1 MRIVYMGSPAFAT
14 IPLRSLVQ
22 AGFNVVAVV
31 TQPDRPAGRSRT
43 PVAPPVKVVAE
54 ELGIEVF
61 QPASLRDPEAIEH
74 FAAFKADV
82 GVVAAYGEILRK
94 KVLAI
99 PPLGFLNI
107 HPSLLPRFRGPTPV
121 VSALLAGDQVTGV
134 SVMRLDAGMD
144 TGPLLAQ
151 REVALKGD
159 ERGDSLTEALFE
171 LGSQMLVEVLPA
183 YASGSLQP
191 VPQAEEGVTI
201 TKMLTKEDGIID
213 WTQSAA
219 QIERA
224 VRAFDPWPGTST
236 TWGGQNVK
244 IVDVR
249 VAAGTSEAAPGSVIA
264 SRSNLLVATGSGILE
279 ITLIQPAGKRAMDGS
294 TWLRGQQNLAGK
306 RFGEPSA

>member
-22 AGFNVVAVV
+22 AGLNVVGVV

-43 PVAPPVKVVAE
+43 PIAPPVKVVAE

-61 QPASLRDPEAIEH
+61 QPASLRDPAAIEH
-74 FAAFKADV
+74 FAAFKPDV

-121 VSALLAGDQVTGV
+121 VSAILAGDQVTGV

-183 YASGSLQP
+183 YADGSLQP
-191 VPQAEEGVTI
+191 VPQASEGVTI

-213 WTQSAA
+213 WSQSAA

-224 VRAFDPWPGTST
+224 VRAFDPWPGSST
-236 TWGGQNVK
+236 TWDGQIVK
-244 IVDVR
+244 ILDAR
-249 VAAGTSEAAPGSVIA
+249 VAAGNSEAAPGSIIA

-279 ITLIQPAGKRAMDGS
+279 ITQIQPAGKRGMDGA
-294 TWLRGQQNLAGK
+294 TWLRGQQNAAGK

>member
-43 PVAPPVKVVAE
+43 PVAPPVKLVAE

-61 QPASLRDPEAIEH
+61 QPASLRDPEAIER
-74 FAAFKADV
+74 FAAFKPDV
-82 GVVAAYGEILRK
+82 VVVAAYGEILRK

-99 PPLGFLNI
+99 PPLGFINI

-121 VSALLAGDQVTGV
+121 VSAILAGDSVTGV
-134 SVMRLDAGMD
+134 SIMRLDAGMD
-144 TGPLLAQ
+144 TGPILAQ
-151 REVALKGD
+151 RKVPLKGD
-159 ERGDSLTEALFE
+159 ERGDNLTEALFE
-171 LGSQMLVEVLPA
+171 LGSQMLLEVLPA
-183 YASGSLQP
+183 YAEGSLQP
-191 VPQAEEGVTI
+191 QPQAEEGVTI
-201 TKMLTKEDGIID
+201 SKMLSKEDGIID
-213 WTQSAA
+213 WKQSAV

-244 IVDVR
+244 IVDAR
-249 VAAGTSEAAPGSVIA
+249 VAAGNSEAAPGSVIA
-264 SRSNLLVATGSGILE
+264 SRNQLLVATGSGILE
-279 ITLIQPAGKRAMDGS
+279 ITQIQPAGKRVMEGA
-294 TWLRGQQNLAGK
+294 TWLRGQQNAVGK

>member
-14 IPLRSLVQ
+14 IPLRRLVQ

-31 TQPDRPAGRSRT
+31 TQPDRPVGRSRT

-61 QPASLRDPEAIEH
+61 QPENLRDLEAIER
-74 FAAFKADV
+74 FAAFKPDV

-99 PPLGFLNI
+99 PPLGFVNI

-121 VSALLAGDQVTGV
+121 VSAILAGDNVTGV
-134 SVMRLDAGMD
+134 SIMRLDAGMD

-151 REVALKGD
+151 REVPLKGD
-159 ERGDSLTEALFE
+159 ERTESLTEALFE
-171 LGSQMLVEVLPA
+171 LGSEMLLEVLPA
-183 YASGSLQP
+183 YANGSLQP
-191 VPQAEEGVTI
+191 QPQAEQGVTV
-201 TKMLTKEDGIID
+201 TKMLRKEDGIID
-213 WTQSAA
+213 WNLSAA

-244 IVDVR
+244 IVEVR
-249 VAAGTSEAAPGSVIA
+249 VAA
-264 SRSNLLVATGSGILE
+264 
-279 ITLIQPAGKRAMDGS
+279 AMI
-294 TWLRGQQNLAGK
+294 
-306 RFGEPSA
+306 SAWS

>member
-14 IPLRSLVQ
+14 IPLRRLVQ

-31 TQPDRPAGRSRT
+31 TQPDRPVGRSRT

-61 QPASLRDPEAIEH
+61 QPENLRDLEAIER
-74 FAAFKADV
+74 FAAFKPDV
-82 GVVAAYGEILRK
+82 GMVAAYGEILRK

-99 PPLGFLNI
+99 PPLGFVNI

-121 VSALLAGDQVTGV
+121 VSAILAGDNVTGV
-134 SVMRLDAGMD
+134 SIMRLDAGMD

-151 REVALKGD
+151 REVPLKGD
-159 ERGDSLTEALFE
+159 ERTESLTEALFE
-171 LGSQMLVEVLPA
+171 LGSEMLLEVLPA
-183 YASGSLQP
+183 YANGSLQP
-191 VPQAEEGVTI
+191 QPQAEQGVTV
-201 TKMLTKEDGIID
+201 TKMLRKEDGIID
-213 WTQSAA
+213 WNLSAA

-244 IVDVR
+244 IVEVR
-249 VAAGTSEAAPGSVIA
+249 VAAGSGEEEPGTILP
-264 SRSNLLVATGSGILE
+264 SRNSLLVATGSGILE
-279 ITLIQPAGKRAMDGS
+279 ITQIQPAGKRVMEGA
-294 TWLRGQQNLAGK
+294 TWLRGQQNAVGK
-306 RFGEPSA
+306 RFGEPSM